1 MLFFSVKVQLSLM
14 SFVGDFVLIEVI
26 CQKNSKLN
34 EPYQVEFFKKGNTS
48 EMYTRHEKKIYNDF
62 TFNHAFQEKIWLKGY
77 STYIRG
83 LALKKSCASRW
94 LYPKG
99 SKLQLL
105 YFSEVRNQQMP
116 EKRVSFIHSYLFY
129 NPALDWT

>member
-48 EMYTRHEKKIYNDF
+48 ENVYQTWKKNLQWFYLQSRVSEKKSDWRV
-62 TFNHAFQEKIWLKGY
+62 T
-77 STYIRG
+77 TYIRG
-83 LALKKSCASRW
+83 LALKKVVQAGDCILKAVNYNYSTFLRLETNKCQ
-94 LYPKG
+94 K
-99 SKLQLL
+99 
-105 YFSEVRNQQMP
+105 
-116 EKRVSFIHSYLFY
+116 KRVSFIHSYLFY

>member
-48 EMYTRHEKKIYNDF
+48 EMYMYQTWKKNLQWFYLQSRVSEK
-62 TFNHAFQEKIWLKGY
+62 KIWLKGY

-83 LALKKSCASRW
+83 LALKKVVQAGDCILR
-94 LYPKG
+94 
-99 SKLQLL
+99 Q
-105 YFSEVRNQQMP
+105 
-116 EKRVSFIHSYLFY
+116 
-129 NPALDWT
+129 

>member
-62 TFNHAFQEKIWLKGY
+62 TFNHAFQKKNLIE
-77 STYIRG
+77 G
-83 LALKKSCASRW
+83 LLYVHSWFGFKKSCASR
-94 LYPKG
+94 
-99 SKLQLL
+99 
-105 YFSEVRNQQMP
+105 
-116 EKRVSFIHSYLFY
+116 
-129 NPALDWT
+129 

>member
-48 EMYTRHEKKIYNDF
+48 EMYTRHEKKY
-62 TFNHAFQEKIWLKGY
+62 
-77 STYIRG
+77 
-83 LALKKSCASRW
+83 
-94 LYPKG
+94 
-99 SKLQLL
+99 LQ
-105 YFSEVRNQQMP
+105 
-116 EKRVSFIHSYLFY
+116 
-129 NPALDWT
+129 